1 MKAAITPSINPVV
14 IEDYLHE
21 LYDTNAIL
29 ESYAQLAMRCPE
41 QTIITLEQISG
52 FMFMVYQQQQGILD
66 KLQQSLKRSA

>member
-21 LYDTNAIL
+21 LRDTNAVL

-66 KLQQSLKRSA
+66 KLQQTLKRSA